1 MALEALSN
9 AVYHDTAKL
18 AQKTEYRGNSTQVQG
33 SGTMDI
39 NITETPAVMKLT
51 NSNPNGNEPGKGQ
64 KENSATTK
72 QIKDAISKAN
82 NKMKSSRTRCEFS
95 YHEET
100 KRVSIKVLDQDT
112 NEVIREIPPEESLE
126 MLEKMWE
133 LAGLIVDE
141 KR

>member
-1 MALEALSN
+1 MALDVLSS

-18 AQKTEYRGNSTQVQG
+18 AQKTEHRGNDTPVQRN
-33 SGTMDI
+33 GTMDI
-39 NITETPAVMKLT
+39 KVTETPALVKLS
-51 NSNPNGNEPGKGQ
+51 NSNQNGNEQGKGQ
-64 KENSATTK
+64 KENAATTK
-72 QIKDAISKAN
+72 QINDTISKAN

-100 KRVSIKVLDQDT
+100 KRVSIKIFDQDT

-133 LAGLIVDE
+133 LAGLIIDE